1 MITKFKSIN
10 NLAVFQ
16 NFDWDST
23 IRDNGNNVVLFK
35 PINIFYG
42 RNYSGKTTLSRIV
55 RALETGNL
63 SDKYENPQFE
73 VSITGVAD
81 STPNNLTAHRKKIRV
96 FNDDFIKA
104 NLRFIINPDESV
116 APFAIIGGNA
126 TIEAEIQALKNEL
139 GEKENNEEDIDATG
153 FYLELKN
160 ASLRATT
167 ALQAYQNAN
176 NSLNEQLRY
185 KATNN
190 PNGIK
195 YKSEKYGDQNYNINK
210 LQNDLNTVLETS
222 FQPLTE
228 DEVTEKLNLLN
239 ESVKANIPEIE
250 RPNLDLNT
258 FNSKA
263 KELVN
268 KPISNSNK
276 IEQLLKDA
284 ILNRWVKE
292 GRQLHK
298 DKLKECSFCGND
310 ISQERWNML
319 ESHFDEESEKLEKD
333 IDSLISETEN
343 SIQNIETQ
351 LKINKNLFYSKFHSD
366 LDTLITQR
374 EQAIDIIKS
383 DLNIIKK
390 KLQERK
396 EDILNSKIYNDITDN
411 SKLLEDCWTTFE
423 TFRIQAN
430 EYSGSLEAEQTNAKK
445 LLRLRE
451 VSDFITDIQYSTLKE
466 RIQLLNNTSDAEKQS
481 KKVVEEKINQQ
492 IVQIKGKERLMNDEE
507 KGAIKVNE
515 YLNNFFGHDFLTL
528 QALEDTD
535 EIGGKKI
542 KFEIVRNGNKAHHLS
557 EGESSLIAFCY
568 FMAKL
573 EDIET
578 KGSKPIIWID
588 DPISS
593 LDSNHI
599 FFVYSLINAEI
610 FARQEFE
617 QIFISTH
624 NLDFLKYLKRL
635 PSASN
640 NNQSNYFLIS
650 RENEISKITLMPK
663 YLKDYVTEFNF
674 LFHQIYK
681 CSVSE
686 TDDENQHNL
695 YYNFGN
701 NTRKFLEAF
710 LYYKYP
716 NTSKQI
722 DKLTKFFGN
731 NRQASTMTD
740 RINNEFSHLEGL
752 FERSMTPID
761 IPEMKKTA
769 KFILDKIKEKDNEQY
784 DALLLSIGIEVENEE

>member
-1 MITKFKSIN
+1 MI
-10 NLAVFQ
+10 
-16 NFDWDST
+16 
-23 IRDNGNNVVLFK
+23 
-35 PINIFYG
+35 
-42 RNYSGKTTLSRIV
+42 
-55 RALETGNL
+55 
-63 SDKYENPQFE
+63 EN
-73 VSITGVAD
+73 
-81 STPNNLTAHRKKIRV
+81 
-96 FNDDFIKA
+96 
-104 NLRFIINPDESV
+104 
-116 APFAIIGGNA
+116 
-126 TIEAEIQALKNEL
+126 
-139 GEKENNEEDIDATG
+139 EKENNEEDIDATG

-167 ALQAYQNAN
+167 AFQAYQNAN
-176 NSLNEQLRY
+176 NSLNDQLRY

-268 KPISNSNK
+268 KSISNSNK

-310 ISQERWNML
+310 ISQERWNTL

-383 DLNIIKK
+383 DLNIIKE

-411 SKLLEDCWTTFE
+411 SKLLENCWTTFE

-430 EYSGSLEAEQTNAKK
+430 EYSGSLETEQTNAKK

-492 IVQIKGKERLMNDEE
+492 IVQIKDKERLMNDEE

-515 YLNNFFGHDFLTL
+515 YLNNFFSKLL
-528 QALEDTD
+528 
-535 EIGGKKI
+535 
-542 KFEIVRNGNKAHHLS
+542 NKAP
-557 EGESSLIAFCY
+557 
-568 FMAKL
+568 
-573 EDIET
+573 ED
-578 KGSKPIIWID
+578 
-588 DPISS
+588 
-593 LDSNHI
+593 
-599 FFVYSLINAEI
+599 F
-610 FARQEFE
+610 QE
-617 QIFISTH
+617 
-624 NLDFLKYLKRL
+624 L
-635 PSASN
+635 
-640 NNQSNYFLIS
+640 
-650 RENEISKITLMPK
+650 
-663 YLKDYVTEFNF
+663 
-674 LFHQIYK
+674 
-681 CSVSE
+681 
-686 TDDENQHNL
+686 
-695 YYNFGN
+695 
-701 NTRKFLEAF
+701 
-710 LYYKYP
+710 
-716 NTSKQI
+716 NTS
-722 DKLTKFFGN
+722 
-731 NRQASTMTD
+731 
-740 RINNEFSHLEGL
+740 
-752 FERSMTPID
+752 
-761 IPEMKKTA
+761 
-769 KFILDKIKEKDNEQY
+769 
-784 DALLLSIGIEVENEE
+784 